1 MTACPRLP
9 RPMLLVPLLLAA
21 CGDGGGGPGIDD
33 EAARIASRFDALADS
48 IGAGGHEPTSEAL
61 RHAADLVRLTGGATP
76 VTLTIDGARRDFL
89 AVAEQLD
96 FPLVVCAWP
105 ADSGSTGGGTP
116 PDGGGTPPDS
126 GGSGGGGSGGGE
138 CTESGTQS
146 MRTLIAWEPE
156 EMAEVVRIVADTGV
170 TPAQEEV
177 PDVMTGL
184 PTYAGSDS
192 AVGGAPVSYPG
203 FGGEYMV
210 RGVGSWWATEG
221 TQANG
226 LEAEGGACTDDRVT
240 FGWAEMSCDAVSLR
254 FEFSMEVEAA
264 TWEYLAGGER
274 SPSDASGSH
283 QISLASTVVEGVRLA
298 VLAWTPPE
306 PEPLPPPPPVDT
318 VTTLDLDVS
327 FEATEAGG
335 LVTLRFRI
343 ANGAPGP
350 VTFDF
355 PSGQRFDFA
364 AIAPSGEVR
373 WRWSAD
379 KSFIQAFGSITL
391 QPGDALEY
399 EARWNPNG
407 VTGDLVLEATLTSLN
422 LPIVRSAGLTL

>member
-1 MTACPRLP
+1 MTVRPRLP
-9 RPMLLVPLLLAA
+9 RPILLLPLLLVA

-61 RHAADLVRLTGGATP
+61 RHAADLVRLAGGATP
-76 VTLTIDGARRDFL
+76 VTLTIDGAQRDFL

-105 ADSGSTGGGTP
+105 ADSGSTGGVTP

-156 EMAEVVRIVADTGV
+156 EMAEVVRIVADTGT
-170 TPAQEEV
+170 TPAQEDV

-192 AVGGAPVSYPG
+192 AVGGGIPVSYPG

-210 RGVGSWWATEG
+210 RDVGSWWATAG
-221 TQANG
+221 TQVNG

-240 FGWAEMSCDAVSLR
+240 FGWAEMACDAVSLR
-254 FEFSMEVEAA
+254 FEFSMEWRRRRGSTWPGGSAAQVMPAAA
-264 TWEYLAGGER
+264 TRSRWRAPWSRESGWPCWPGLR
-274 SPSDASGSH
+274 PSPSRCRRH
-283 QISLASTVVEGVRLA
+283 PR
-298 VLAWTPPE
+298 WT
-306 PEPLPPPPPVDT
+306 
-318 VTTLDLDVS
+318 
-327 FEATEAGG
+327 
-335 LVTLRFRI
+335 R
-343 ANGAPGP
+343 
-350 VTFDF
+350 
-355 PSGQRFDFA
+355 
-364 AIAPSGEVR
+364 
-373 WRWSAD
+373 
-379 KSFIQAFGSITL
+379 
-391 QPGDALEY
+391 
-399 EARWNPNG
+399 
-407 VTGDLVLEATLTSLN
+407 
-422 LPIVRSAGLTL
+422 